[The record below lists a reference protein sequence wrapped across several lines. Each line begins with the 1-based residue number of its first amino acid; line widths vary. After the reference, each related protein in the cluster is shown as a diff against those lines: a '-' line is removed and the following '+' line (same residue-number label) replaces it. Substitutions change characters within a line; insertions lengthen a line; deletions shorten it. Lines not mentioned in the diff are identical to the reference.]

1 MKTQPKVDASY
12 IETFSFDGNNG
23 SGEYLDMGQN
33 MTNTYLNNDGEE
45 SIGRPIGP
53 TSDSD
58 QPLASIL
65 SKPSSITGAPKKPTT
80 YMGYNPRPLPADS
93 KPTETQKTSPFALF
107 KSGGL
112 VPIPTP
118 LGAVVLIGALGLGIW
133 GISKLLK

>member
-33 MTNTYLNNDGEE
+33 MTNTYLNAGGLGKSTEAAPTAIV
-45 SIGRPIGP
+45 SGP
-53 TSDSD
+53 RALPANYVN
-58 QPLASIL
+58 Q
-65 SKPSSITGAPKKPTT
+65 
-80 YMGYNPRPLPADS
+80 NPYPLPLET
-93 KPTETQKTSPFALF
+93 KPMETQKTSPFALF